1 MKTIK
6 KHIFDQARAI
16 ECTVYG
22 AVPAKKSASIGGIH
36 AELNRFGKNMNR
48 SALDAAL
55 MMLVE
60 KGWIKKVSR
69 SSQAGHL
76 AEYQRIVCIE
86 QKTKVVNM
94 TVKRGDSSQESNN
107 PEQRLMTAFSQIRK
121 GIDEAEEAYLD
132 VLSKNSAPADKLKD
146 LEQLQHLL
154 SRINA

>member
-6 KHIFDQARAI
+6 KHIFNQARAI
-16 ECTVYG
+16 ERTVYG
-22 AVPAKKSASIGGIH
+22 AVPAKESASIGGIH
-36 AELNRFGKNMNR
+36 AELNRIGKNMNR

-60 KGWIKKVSR
+60 KGWIKKVSC
-69 SSQAGHL
+69 SSQAGHV
-76 AEYQRIVCIE
+76 AEYQRIVCVE
-86 QKTKVVNM
+86 QKTQVVNM
-94 TVKRGDSSQESNN
+94 SVKRAGKTQESDN

-132 VLSKNSAPADKLKD
+132 VLSKNSAQADKLKD
-146 LEQLQHLL
+146 LKQLQHLL